1 MALVWLATAVR
12 KASADL
18 ACLDLLLAV
27 KRPQGSLR
35 SLLLVH
41 AGFAAN
47 GRVLTVLPPKSFEVP
62 CEPRQPDLTLR
73 CSLSRVPTALQP
85 LILCTRIRTRHNHSS
100 HNRNK
105 WHKTQYANNFSQN
118 QNGICIFIFTCISNR
133 LSSSRDSKCS
143 RLIDPFTSQATANQ
157 SHELHTTTHQ
167 KIRNPN
173 PIQPRSPLCLL
184 LVRCP

>member
-118 QNGICIFIFTCISNR
+118 QNGICIFTFICISHR

-143 RLIDPFTSQATANQ
+143 RLIDPFTPQATANQ

-173 PIQPRSPLCLL
+173 PT
-184 LVRCP
+184 